1 MRYTTPSPVNVTAN
15 AQDNPTTSSTP
26 PIFQPR
32 SLTRI
37 IRQTLSVDVFLAIV
51 SVMMGL
57 LFSRVVGEVSL
68 PVTANS
74 SLLLPP
80 AWFIFLTCG
89 LPTFICLLLDS
100 LSIFSNPSVLPF
112 AGSPARVKAVYAK
125 RMHWLLLAFYF
136 TAILV
141 ALCWS
146 AFSMLLVSK
155 IFVSAIFALALYSL
169 GQSIPSQKLSFIVSG
184 ILFLIV
190 LIGTQV
196 FIVMR
201 LEANASKASQEL
213 LDNANSQN
221 QDQGGLKEAPPEN
234 LDGRL

>member
-1 MRYTTPSPVNVTAN
+1 MRYANPSTVNVTAN
-15 AQDNPTTSSTP
+15 PTNTPTTSFTP
-26 PIFQPR
+26 SIFQPR
-32 SLTRI
+32 SLPQI
-37 IRQTLSVDVFLAIV
+37 IRQTLSVDVFLVII
-51 SVMMGL
+51 SLLMGI
-57 LFSRVVGEVSL
+57 LFSRAVGEVSSSA
-68 PVTANS
+68 TANS
-74 SLLLPP
+74 SLFMPP
-80 AWFIFLTCG
+80 SWFIFLSCL
-89 LPTFICLLLDS
+89 LPTFICLLLDG

-125 RMHWLLLAFYF
+125 RLHLLLLAFYF

-146 AFSMLLVSK
+146 ASSMLLASK

-169 GQSIPSQKLSFIVSG
+169 GQSIPSQRLSFIVSG

-190 LIGTQV
+190 LLGTQI

-201 LEANASKASQEL
+201 LEAVSSRANEEL
-213 LDNANSQN
+213 LNDLEPQN
-221 QDQGGLKEAPPEN
+221 QERGGLEEASEDN

>member
-1 MRYTTPSPVNVTAN
+1 MRYTTSSPVNVTAN
-15 AQDNPTTSSTP
+15 AKDNPTTPFTSS
-26 PIFQPR
+26 ISQPR

-37 IRQTLSVDVFLAIV
+37 IWQTLSVDVFLAIV
-51 SVMMGL
+51 SVVMGL
-57 LFSRVVGEVSL
+57 LFSRAVGEVSSSA
-68 PVTANS
+68 TANS
-74 SLLLPP
+74 SLLLPSS
-80 AWFIFLTCG
+80 WFIFLICA
-89 LPTFICLLLDS
+89 LPTFICLLLDC

-125 RMHWLLLAFYF
+125 RINWLLLAFNF

-146 AFSMLLVSK
+146 AFSMLLASK

-169 GQSIPSQKLSFIVSG
+169 GQSIPSQKLSFIISG

-190 LIGTQV
+190 LIGTQI

-201 LEANASKASQEL
+201 LEANSSRASQEL
-213 LDNANSQN
+213 LDNADSQN
-221 QDQGGLKEAPPEN
+221 QEGGLKEATEEN